1 VYRED
6 ELPLYEDI
14 TFDKKMPIIQVYEA
28 GPLPEKQKISS

>member
-14 TFDKKMPIIQVYEA
+14 TFDKKMPIIQASEA
-28 GPLPEKQKISS
+28 GPIPEKQKFSN